1 MIKVSV
7 YIICKNE
14 EKHIQ
19 RVLESVKDFDE
30 IIVVDSGSIDNT
42 WEIARK
48 YTNKG
53 FYQEWKGFANQ
64 KEYAKNLCSNEW
76 VLNLDADEQLTNELK
91 NEIIKTIDENK
102 IDGLNIK
109 ISSSYLGKFNNEKS
123 KFNRRVRF
131 FRKDV
136 GHYPEKLV
144 HESITINGKIRNA
157 NGFIYDYGTIDL
169 KTHLSKI
176 NDYSSLRAEE
186 KFNKNKKASMVK
198 LLFVFPLSFFKSFFI
213 KRGFLNGTRGF
224 IAAINN
230 FFFAFL
236 KLAKFY
242 ELNNNK
248 EKKWTQ
254 KYQFHIKQKIL

>member
-1 MIKVSV
+1 MIKASV

-14 EKHIQ
+14 EKHIK
-19 RVLESVKDFDE
+19 RVLESVKDFTE
-30 IIVVDSGSIDNT
+30 IVIVDSGSIDKT
-42 WEIARK
+42 LDIAK
-48 YTNKG
+48 EFTSKI
-53 FYQEWKGFANQ
+53 FYKEWLGFAAQ
-64 KEYAKNLCSNEW
+64 KEYARSLCTNEW
-76 VLNLDADEQLTNELK
+76 VLNLDADEELTSQLK
-91 NEIIKTIDENK
+91 DEIIQTIDENK

-109 ISSSYLGKFNNEKS
+109 ISSQYLGKFNNEKS

-131 FRKDV
+131 FRKDA

-144 HESITINGKIRNA
+144 HESITINGKVKNA

-186 KFNKNKKASMVK
+186 KFNKNKKASLVK
-198 LLFVFPLSFFKSFFI
+198 LLLVFPLSFFKSFFI

-230 FFFAFL
+230 SFYAFL
-236 KLAKFY
+236 KEAKLY
-242 ELNNNK
+242 ELNINK
-248 EKKWTQ
+248 KK
-254 KYQFHIKQKIL
+254 